1 MVVAKTLS
9 NIHHSLKRQHS
20 CLLQVL
26 QPPFHALLRA
36 EDIVEPT
43 LLLPGVTTVSVT
55 RQGTHHQGRWR
66 STDQQPHTREHNIWY
81 HNNIESSGTLRSSSD
96 DINGPTTINPSPLAG
111 RVSPLA
117 AALALFLSDAL
128 SARSTV
134 KGYAHATTAY
144 YHTASCS
151 CSQPPSWLCVS
162 PSAGPPTMISVK
174 TALFPRSCGKLG
186 TIKSCSVASARHSV
200 SYTRSD
206 K

>member
-1 MVVAKTLS
+1 MAKTLS

-43 LLLPGVTTVSVT
+43 LLLPGVTTVWSVS
-55 RQGTHHQGRWR
+55 RQDTHHQGRWQ
-66 STDQQPHTREHNIWY
+66 QQPHTREYIWY
-81 HNNIESSGTLRSSSD
+81 HNKIESSGTLRSSSD
-96 DINGPTTINPSPLAG
+96 DIKGPTTINPSPLAD

-134 KGYAHATTAY
+134 KGYAHVTTAY

-186 TIKSCSVASARHSV
+186 TIKSCSVASARHS
-200 SYTRSD
+200 
-206 K
+206 